1 MKWTIA
7 VSVAS
12 LIIVGVLAGALTLA
26 VGGDSQS
33 PEIVTANGE
42 GAYRGSEPPGTNRLP
57 DFSLRNYDGR
67 VVRAADLKG
76 KVVLITFLD
85 SQCTETCPIL
95 AAQIGQGIDR
105 LSVRERQEV
114 VAVAIS
120 TDPAEDTAA
129 SVRAFLS
136 KQGAIGKLLFLVG
149 AEDEMRTLWKRF
161 MILSSL
167 ESGDDTLHSAP
178 LRIYDRE
185 LVWAATLHAGA
196 DLSTE
201 NLVHDIRVA
210 LKQQ

>member
-1 MKWTIA
+1 MKWIIA

-105 LSVRERQEV
+105 LSLRERQEV

-149 AEDEMRTLWKRF
+149 AEDDMRALWKRF

-167 ESGDDTLHSAP
+167 ESGEDTLHSAP